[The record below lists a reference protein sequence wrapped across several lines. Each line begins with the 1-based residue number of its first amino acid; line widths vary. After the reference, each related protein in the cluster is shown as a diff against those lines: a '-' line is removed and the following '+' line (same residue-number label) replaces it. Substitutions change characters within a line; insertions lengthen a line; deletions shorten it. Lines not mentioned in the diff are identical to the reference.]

1 MSANSSR
8 PLIISIEGNIGVG
21 KSTILNELK
30 NQFRTN
36 NINAVFMQEPV
47 GLWENVVDE
56 NGNTMLSK
64 YYANSE
70 KYAFPFQIMAYT
82 TRLSTLRNCI
92 ESNPGCDVIVCERSL
107 EADKNIFA
115 KMLFDDKMIESVN
128 YQIYNMLYAD
138 TADKYAVDGVVYLR
152 AEPAKC
158 LERVQTR
165 MREGES
171 SISLEYL
178 TQCHHYYDAWL
189 YEDRPSCFMMDLD
202 TNYEAEYSNPE
213 GAGQDWVQSII
224 DFITICVENKQNEC
238 VTEKHYNVR

>member
-1 MSANSSR
+1 MSNR

-30 NQFRTN
+30 QQFRTN

-47 GLWENVVDE
+47 GLWEKVVDE
-56 NGNTMLSK
+56 DGNTMLSK
-64 YYANSE
+64 YYADSE

-92 ESNPGCDVIVCERSL
+92 ESNPNCDVIVCERSL

-138 TADKYAVDGVVYLR
+138 TADKYAVDGIVYLR
-152 AEPAKC
+152 
-158 LERVQTR
+158 RN
-165 MREGES
+165 
-171 SISLEYL
+171 
-178 TQCHHYYDAWL
+178 
-189 YEDRPSCFMMDLD
+189 RPSVW
-202 TNYEAEYSNPE
+202 NVSKN
-213 GAGQDWVQSII
+213 V
-224 DFITICVENKQNEC
+224 C
-238 VTEKHYNVR
+238 VTAKVRFRWSI